1 MKLLL
6 TSNGFVQKSW
16 KVNEAI
22 KQEFLD
28 MLEKPLKDLC
38 VAFIPTAKMYED
50 ADKRMYLRVMK
61 FFDELKVKKIDFVEI
76 AGLPH
81 NNWLKRLQDADVI
94 FIGGGN
100 TYWLLHCVRES
111 GLDKELAKLLEKR
124 LYIGESAGSI
134 LVTPTINVASIE
146 PADDNSIGLEDMTG
160 LGLVDFEVS
169 VHTPEEVQPVENEKY
184 AKTISRKLYAINNNM
199 AVKVDNNKIE
209 LVGEGQHWEYN

>member
-6 TSNGFVQKSW
+6 TSNGFVQKSG

-81 NNWLKRLQDADVI
+81 NNWLKRLQDTDVI

-111 GLDKELAKLLEKR
+111 GLDKELAKLLESR
-124 LYIGESAGSI
+124 IYIGESAGSI
-134 LVTPTINVASIE
+134 LVTPTIDIAGV
-146 PADDNSIGLEDMTG
+146 DDGDENAVDLKDTTG
-160 LGLVDFEVS
+160 LNLVYFEVS
-169 VHTPEEVQPVENEKY
+169 PHTPEDVSVEANSEY
-184 AKTISRKLYAINNNM
+184 AKTTPNKIYAFDNNM